1 MHQHQYW
8 VGPFLGSLLGASF
21 YATLK
26 QYVNLLEISGLL
38 LTLSDDSYKYWRLN
52 PDQATSDFRKSP
64 SDPVAMLK
72 STAETF
78 VRVGDEETHN
88 RRASNEGGVRARGVE
103 ESRNITSSRANF
115 SPV

>member
-1 MHQHQYW
+1 M
-8 VGPFLGSLLGASF
+8 GSLLGVSF

-38 LTLSDDSYKYWRLN
+38 LTLCDDSYKYWRLN

-78 VRVGDEETHN
+78 IHVGDEDIPN
-88 RRASNEGGVRARGVE
+88 GCASNEGGVRATVDE
-103 ESRNITSSRANF
+103 KSSNITSSRANF
-115 SPV
+115 CPV